1 MSQTQLLYSVLT
13 ATKRSTHT
21 SAESLGSPPGRPR
34 CAPWSSFLFY
44 KIPPVG
50 LLQFAVGK
58 GILEKKKKVKRLASS
73 SQNAIT
79 TQLLITQIW
88 KLQTSNY
95 ITKTT

>member
-58 GILEKKKKVKRLASS
+58 GILGKKKKVKRLASS